1 LRPPFSGFITDDK
14 SAKMKGKTKDQI
26 LLTDEVIISKIYL
39 IRGIKVMIDRDLA
52 ELYGV
57 DTRTL
62 NQSVKRNHKRFPDD
76 FMFHLT
82 KDELNNWKSQ
92 IVISNKEKMGIRKP
106 PLVFTEQGVA
116 MLSSILNSERAIS
129 VNIKIIRVFTKL
141 RSFLETHKEI
151 FIKLEQ
157 LEKKDIELDEKVSLI
172 FEYLKQLDQSKQEET
187 DFKQRKRIGF
197 KPQ

>member
-1 LRPPFSGFITDDK
+1 LRPPFSRFITDDK
-14 SAKMKGKTKDQI
+14 SAKMKEKAKVQI
-26 LLTDEVIISKIYL
+26 MLTDEVIISKIYL
-39 IRGIKVMIDRDLA
+39 IRGVKVMIDRDLA

-62 NQSVKRNHKRFPDD
+62 NQSVKRNPKRFPDD

-82 KDELNNWKSQ
+82 KDEMSNWKSQ

-141 RSFLETHKEI
+141 RSILETHKEI

-157 LEKKDIELDEKVSLI
+157 LEKKDIELDEKVTLI
-172 FEYLKQLDQSKQEET
+172 FNYLKQLEQSKQEET
-187 DFKQRKRIGF
+187 DFKQRKRIGY
-197 KPQ
+197 KPD

>member
-1 LRPPFSGFITDDK
+1 MKDK
-14 SAKMKGKTKDQI
+14 TVGQI
-26 LLTDEVIISKIYL
+26 MLLEGVIISKIYT
-39 IRGIKVMIDRDLA
+39 IRGVKVMIDRDLA

-82 KDELNNWKSQ
+82 KDEMSIWKSQ
-92 IVISNKEKMGIRKP
+92 IVISNKEKMGIRRP

-141 RSFLETHKEI
+141 RSILETHKEI

-157 LEKKDIELDEKVSLI
+157 LEKKDMELDEKVNLI
-172 FEYLKQLDQSKQEET
+172 FEYLKQLEQSKQEET

>member
-1 LRPPFSGFITDDK
+1 
-14 SAKMKGKTKDQI
+14 MKGKLEDQ
-26 LLTDEVIISKIYL
+26 LTLPDEVIISKIYI
-39 IRGIKVMIDRDLA
+39 IRGVKVMIDRDLA

-62 NQSVKRNHKRFPDD
+62 NQSVRRNHKRFPDD

-82 KDELNNWKSQ
+82 KDEMKNWKSQ
-92 IVISNKEKMGIRKP
+92 IVISNKERMGIRKP

-141 RSFLETHKEI
+141 RSILETHKEI

-172 FEYLKQLDQSKQEET
+172 FEYLKQLEQSKHDET
-187 DFKQRKRIGF
+187 DFKNRKRIGF
-197 KPQ
+197 KPAK